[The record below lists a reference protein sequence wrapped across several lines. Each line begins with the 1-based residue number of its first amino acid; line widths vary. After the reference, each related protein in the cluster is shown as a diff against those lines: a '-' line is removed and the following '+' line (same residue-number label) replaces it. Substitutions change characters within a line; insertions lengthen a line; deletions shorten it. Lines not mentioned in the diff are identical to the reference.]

1 MATMISYRVD
11 RLEVR
16 VFENRQA
23 LGQAAA
29 AAVAETLTRPCSA
42 VFAAAPSQ
50 NETLAALGEAPGI
63 DWHNIHAFHLDEYA
77 QATPESPHSFR
88 RYLTDHLF
96 SKVPVGRFEGLR
108 GEAADLAEECNRYT
122 ALLNMAYP
130 TVGLLGIGENGH
142 LAFNDPPAARF
153 NEPALVRVVELTE
166 TCRQQQVHDKTF
178 PDLEA
183 VPRAALSLTI
193 PALMKI
199 EQLFVMVPGK
209 WKAAAIHAS
218 LRGPIC
224 EACPASILRTH
235 PRAILFLDR
244 ESASETTKGD

>member
-1 MATMISYRVD
+1 MISYRVD

-16 VFENRQA
+16 VFEDRRQ

-29 AAVAETLTRPCSA
+29 EAAGAAMRQPGPA

-50 NETLAALGEAPGI
+50 NETLSALAQAPGI
-63 DWHNIHAFHLDEYA
+63 DWQGIHAFHLDEYA
-77 QATPESPHSFR
+77 GATQSSAHSFR
-88 RYLTDHLF
+88 RYLMDHLF

-108 GEAADLAEECNRYT
+108 GEAADLTEECQRYT
-122 ALLNMAYP
+122 ELLHADYP
-130 TVGLLGIGENGH
+130 RVGLIGIGENGH

-153 NEPALVRVVELTE
+153 DDPALVSVVELTE
-166 TCRQQQVHDKTF
+166 ACRQQQVHDKTF

-183 VPRAALSLTI
+183 VPKAALSLTI
-193 PALMKI
+193 PALMKV

-209 WKAAAIHAS
+209 WKAAAIHAT
-218 LRGPIC
+218 LKGPIW

-244 ESASETTKGD
+244 ESATSD